1 MQKIKLF
8 SAARLIIA
16 AVIGLAVTLTLSSF
30 SVFARDCEGIRESV
44 LRFHILA
51 NSDSKEDQALKLAVR
66 DRILSIDNEL
76 FGKADTLKEAEKIA
90 ERQLSLIQETALN
103 EIHRQGYDYE
113 VKAELA
119 NMYFTTRE
127 YERYT
132 LPAGYYDAVSY
143 THLCGRVDFN
153 NLVNDICQGKH
164 LSLIHI

>member
-76 FGKADTLKEAEKIA
+76 FGDVYK
-90 ERQLSLIQETALN
+90 RQ
-103 EIHRQGYDYE
+103 
-113 VKAELA
+113 
-119 NMYFTTRE
+119 
-127 YERYT
+127 
-132 LPAGYYDAVSY
+132 P
-143 THLCGRVDFN
+143 
-153 NLVNDICQGKH
+153 
-164 LSLIHI
+164 